1 MRPQVIEILG
11 STHIASLDVRR
22 FAQIRA
28 AWDAAG
34 IYNRHLYKAEFFPDY
49 LEHLRVM
56 ATRAAAFGDGLLLEF
71 GVARGTSIRTIATTG
86 RRSIGFDSF
95 RGLPEDWREGAK
107 AGAYASGVP
116 EVPANV
122 ELEIGMI
129 EDTLPAFLARN
140 PDPIRFLHIDTDLY
154 APAKFILNTCKPR
167 IQRAIV
173 VFDEFFNYPG
183 WEDHEYKAFM
193 EFTQENR
200 EFGVN
205 YLGLGGVTGV
215 SVMLEH
221 RG

>member
-1 MRPQVIEILG
+1 MRPQMVEILG
-11 STHIASLDVRR
+11 STHINSLDVRR
-22 FAQIRA
+22 FAQLRA

-34 IYNRHLYKAEFFPDY
+34 IYNRYLYKAEFFPNNLDQV
-49 LEHLRVM
+49 RAM
-56 ATRAAAFGDGLLLEF
+56 ASRAAALGDGLLLEF
-71 GVARGTSIRTIATTG
+71 GVARGTTIRAIAATG
-86 RRSIGFDSF
+86 RRVVGFDSF
-95 RGLPEDWREGAK
+95 RGLPEDWRESAK
-107 AGAYASGVP
+107 AGAFGCGVP

-154 APAKFILNTCKPR
+154 APARFILNACKSR
-167 IQRAIV
+167 IQRVIV

-183 WEDHEYKAFM
+183 WEDHEYRAFT

-200 EFGVN
+200 EFSVK
-205 YLGLGGVTGV
+205 YLGLGGPAAV
-215 SVMLEH
+215 SVMLER